1 MIFPA
6 SEIYRSSQK
15 VKLDTA
21 FHLGLFCFLEI
32 EGQGGDFIDHRGD
45 FSMTDDRSIEC

>member
-1 MIFPA
+1 VSDATMIFPA

-32 EGQGGDFIDHRGD
+32 EGQGGGISLTTGGIFP
-45 FSMTDDRSIEC
+45 